1 MVQPATRSVPCAN
14 ARSDL
19 ARNIRGAA
27 DNIAAAPFRRELR
40 LLALFWL
47 PLSQSDA
54 GATAVLVDELDT
66 RGFQGS
72 I

>member
-1 MVQPATRSVPCAN
+1 
-14 ARSDL
+14 L

-27 DNIAAAPFRRELR
+27 DNRAAAPFRRELR

-47 PLSQSDA
+47 PLSQPNA
-54 GATAVLVDELDT
+54 RAAAVLVDEFDT